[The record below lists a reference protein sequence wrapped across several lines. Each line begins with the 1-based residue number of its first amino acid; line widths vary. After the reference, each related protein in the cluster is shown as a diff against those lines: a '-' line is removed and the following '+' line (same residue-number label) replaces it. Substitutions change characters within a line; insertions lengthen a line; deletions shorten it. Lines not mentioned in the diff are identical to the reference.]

1 MSEKGTIVEQSV
13 WEILSKLI
21 SIYGGV
27 GLAIVSFASAT
38 ILPFSSEA
46 ALTLAIVSGLSPM
59 EAVAWASFGNCAACT
74 VNYFLGYG
82 SETFVRK
89 KLESSS
95 TFQNIYQKMNTI
107 GWPILLLSFLPVIG
121 DPITIL
127 AGFLR
132 QKLWLFVIVVFTLRI
147 VRYVLLAFVLTRS

>member
-1 MSEKGTIVEQSV
+1 MEQNL

-21 SIYGGV
+21 PTYGGF
-27 GLAIVSFASAT
+27 GLAIVSFAAAT

-46 ALTLAIVSGLSPM
+46 AFALAILSGLSPY
-59 EAVAWASFGNCAACT
+59 EAVVWASFGNCAACS

-89 KLESSS
+89 KLDSSQM
-95 TFQNIYQKMNTI
+95 FQRLYQKIQTI
-107 GWPILLLSFLPVIG
+107 GWPILLLSFLPIVG

-127 AGFLR
+127 SGFFR
-132 QKLWLFVIVVFTLRI
+132 QRLWLFASIVFTLRI
-147 VRYVLLAFVLTRS
+147 ARYILLAFVFVKS